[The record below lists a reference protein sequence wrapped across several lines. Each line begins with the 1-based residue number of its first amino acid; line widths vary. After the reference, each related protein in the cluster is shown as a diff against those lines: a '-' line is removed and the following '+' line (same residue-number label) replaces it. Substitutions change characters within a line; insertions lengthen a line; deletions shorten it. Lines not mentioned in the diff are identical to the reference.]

1 MFYLKLKSQ
10 CGSSIRGLGHFDQS
24 HYLQICSVIKIGKES
39 LCVIFVVPA
48 HSNDVSPGEDTKYFH
63 EFYCR
68 LDINGDLI
76 AFKVP
81 KETYVGSFGLW
92 LYISHARFGK
102 HLDERSCITPL
113 IGTNSPDIEIKM
125 CGARILYKQDMGE
138 ILQNL
143 GQKIFGS
150 PNDLRGELTSEF
162 SRFNQVC
169 SSISLYH

>member
-24 HYLQICSVIKIGKES
+24 HYLQTCSVIKIGKES

-92 LYISHARFGK
+92 LYISHARFRK
-102 HLDERSCITPL
+102 HLDGVALPL
-113 IGTNSPDIEIKM
+113 SLEPTARILRLM

-138 ILQNL
+138 FY
-143 GQKIFGS
+143 K
-150 PNDLRGELTSEF
+150 T
-162 SRFNQVC
+162 
-169 SSISLYH
+169 